1 MRTRTPI
8 VTLLATL
15 VVAALLVP
23 CAAAEVPPVRSHRE
37 QHEIVRGW
45 IAKRFT
51 TVLPA
56 LMRQHGI
63 DMWIVV
69 SREYNDDPVFRSMA
83 PLTTYASRRRTILV
97 FHDRGGAAGVEALS
111 IGRFD
116 YDGLYTVVPTHND
129 AQWEGLRAL
138 VDARTPKAIG
148 VNVSET
154 FAHADG
160 LTHTEHT
167 NLMRALGRH
176 ASKVT
181 SAETLAV
188 AWLEKKLPEE
198 TEGYREAM
206 RIAHAIIRE
215 AFSNAVITPGVTTVD
230 DVAWW
235 MRQRTAEL
243 GLGQWFQPTVDLQR
257 RGGATDDRVIR
268 RGDLLHCDFG
278 IVYLGFATDTQHNAY
293 VLLEGETDAP
303 RGLRDG
309 QRAGNR
315 LQDIV
320 MSHAKVGGTGNAALA
335 SSLAQGKAEGLSPV
349 VYCHPI
355 GYHGHGAGAH
365 IGMTDYQDGLPGKG
379 DWVFLADSWH
389 SIELSAFV
397 PVPEW
402 GGQSVRFALEEDAI
416 LTDRGWDWIAGRQ
429 DDLHLIR

>member
-1 MRTRTPI
+1 MLNRS
-8 VTLLATL
+8 VFLM
-15 VVAALLVP
+15 AALLAAAVAVP
-23 CAAAEVPPVRSHRE
+23 AATAEVPPVKSHRE
-37 QHEIVRGW
+37 QNALVRGW
-45 IAKRFT
+45 IATRFQQ
-51 TVLPA
+51 VLPS
-56 LMRQHGI
+56 LMREQGL

-83 PLTTYASRRRTILV
+83 PLSTYASRRRTILV

-116 YDGLYTVVPTHND
+116 YDGLYTVVPTAND
-129 AQWEGLRAL
+129 GQWDGLRAL
-138 VDARTPKAIG
+138 MDERQPRAIG
-148 VNVSET
+148 INVSET

-160 LTHTEHT
+160 LSHNEHT
-167 NLMRALGRH
+167 ALMQALGPHGAR
-176 ASKVT
+176 VRP
-181 SAETLAV
+181 AEGLAV
-188 AWLEKKLPEE
+188 AWLEAKLPEE

-215 AFSNAVITPGVTTVD
+215 AFSSAVITPGVTTVD

-235 MRQRTAEL
+235 MRQRSAEL

-257 RGGATDDRVIR
+257 RGVPTPESRVIE

-293 VLLEGETDAP
+293 VLREGETEAP
-303 RGLRDG
+303 QGLRDG
-309 QRAGNR
+309 QRAGTR

-320 MSHAKVGGTGNAALA
+320 MAHAKVGGTGNEALA
-335 SSLAQGKAEGLSPV
+335 AALAQGKAERLGPV
-349 VYCHPI
+349 IYCHPI

-379 DWVFLADSWH
+379 DYRFRAGSWH
-389 SIELSAFV
+389 SIELSAFT

-402 GGQSVRFALEEDAI
+402 DGQVVRFALEEDAQI
-416 LTDRGWDWIAGRQ
+416 GERGWEWIAGRQ
-429 DDLHLIR
+429 DEFYIVR